1 MKPVLLTAILTAAL
15 AVASAGAASAE
26 EWNAFSRNARLVY
39 LVDVGGIATVGDT
52 TSARVARVPLQTP
65 VGDYSHKIDEYE
77 IRCAAKQAR
86 VLAEIEFGPDGA
98 EVERYP
104 EADAAWDDIRPT
116 SLSAYIQPI
125 VCNGDRAEGANA
137 ASIKAYIDAGRG
149 Q

>member
-1 MKPVLLTAILTAAL
+1 MKPILLTAILAAA
-15 AVASAGAASAE
+15 AVSASAAAE

-39 LVDVGGIATVGDT
+39 LADVGGIATVGDT
-52 TSARVARVPLQTP
+52 SSIRVARVSLQSP
-65 VGDYSHKIDEYE
+65 AGDYSHKIDEYE

-86 VLAEIEFGPDGA
+86 IMAEIEYGSDGA

-104 EADAAWDDIRPT
+104 EADPAWDDIRPT

-125 VCNGDRAEGANA
+125 VCDGARADGPNA
-137 ASIKAYIDAGRG
+137 SSIKAYIDGGRG

>member
-1 MKPVLLTAILTAAL
+1 MKPVLLTAVLAA
-15 AVASAGAASAE
+15 AVAFAGAASAE

-125 VCNGDRAEGANA
+125 VCDGARADGAPA
-137 ASIKAYIDAGRG
+137 ASIKAYIDSGRG

>member
-1 MKPVLLTAILTAAL
+1 MLPDKVKPNLSAPTDDATLKAHFAA
-15 AVASAGAASAE
+15 GN
-26 EWNAFSRNARLVY
+26 WGY
-39 LVDVGGIATVGDT
+39 
-52 TSARVARVPLQTP
+52 
-65 VGDYSHKIDEYE
+65 YSHKIDEYE

>member
-1 MKPVLLTAILTAAL
+1 MKPVLLTAILAA
-15 AVASAGAASAE
+15 AVASAGAATAE

-52 TSARVARVPLQTP
+52 TSARVARVPLQMP
-65 VGDYSHKIDEYE
+65 AGDYSHKIDEYE

-125 VCNGDRAEGANA
+125 VCDGARADGAPA

>member
-1 MKPVLLTAILTAAL
+1 MKPILLTAILAA
-15 AVASAGAASAE
+15 AVASASAAAE

-39 LVDVGGIATVGDT
+39 LADVGGIATVGDA
-52 TSARVARVPLQTP
+52 SSIRVARVSLQSP
-65 VGDYSHKIDEYE
+65 AGDYSHKIDEYE

-86 VLAEIEFGPDGA
+86 IMAEIEYGPDGA

-104 EADAAWDDIRPT
+104 EADPAWDDIRPT

-125 VCNGDRAEGANA
+125 VCDGARADGSNA
-137 ASIKAYIDAGRG
+137 SSIKAYIDGGRG

>member
-1 MKPVLLTAILTAAL
+1 MKPVLLTAILAV
-15 AVASAGAASAE
+15 AVASAGVASAE

-65 VGDYSHKIDEYE
+65 AGDYSHKIDEYE

-125 VCNGDRAEGANA
+125 VCDGARAEGAPA

>member
-1 MKPVLLTAILTAAL
+1 MKPILLTAILAAA
-15 AVASAGAASAE
+15 AVSAGAASAE

-39 LVDVGGIATVGDT
+39 LADVGGIATVGDA
-52 TSARVARVPLQTP
+52 SSIRVARVSLQSP
-65 VGDYSHKIDEYE
+65 AGDYSHKIDEYE

-86 VLAEIEFGPDGA
+86 ILAEIEYGPDGA

-104 EADAAWDDIRPT
+104 EADPAWDDIRPT

-125 VCNGDRAEGANA
+125 VCEGARADGPNA
-137 ASIKAYIDAGRG
+137 SSIPAYIDSGRG

>member
-1 MKPVLLTAILTAAL
+1 MKPILLTAILAA

-39 LVDVGGIATVGDT
+39 LADVGAISTVGDT
-52 TSARVARVPLQTP
+52 TSVRVARVSLLTP
-65 VGDYSHKIDEYE
+65 AGDYSHKIDEYE
-77 IRCAAKQAR
+77 IRCAAKQSR
-86 VLAEIEFGPDGA
+86 ILAEIEFGADGV

-104 EADAAWDDIRPT
+104 EADAAWDNIRPT

-125 VCNGDRAEGANA
+125 VCEGARADGPNA
-137 ASIKAYIDAGRG
+137 PSIKAYIDGGRG